1 VKITGLPILQRY
13 SEDHRTKITGLPCD
27 LFALDEPHAI
37 IGISER
43 NRDEGTSDERDIFY
57 S

>member
-1 VKITGLPILQRY
+1 VKITGLPVLQRY

-43 NRDEGTSDERDIFY
+43 NRDEGTTDERDIFY